1 MRTGTESASRV
12 KDLETQISEL
22 ESGSDRLSK
31 ALDDQKIITVDLE
44 VAAGKKMDDILRE
57 VQIKV
62 RC

>member
-1 MRTGTESASRV
+1 MRTGTETASRV

-31 ALDDQKIITVDLE
+31 ALDDQKTTTVDLE

-57 VQIKV
+57 VQNKV
-62 RC
+62 GG